1 MKKLITLVVI
11 CIFASGFLLISIAE
25 AQPPHAQKQEINI
38 EQIKTKR
45 IADIDA
51 RIKILQEDRVC
62 VSAAKTRE
70 DLKKCRH
77 HDIQER
83 KELREERRE
92 QRKDLKEQYR

>member
-1 MKKLITLVVI
+1 MKKLIALAVI
-11 CIFASGFLLISIAE
+11 GIFALGLSLISIAE
-25 AQPPHAQKQEINI
+25 AQPPQTQKQEINI
-38 EQIKTKR
+38 EQAKAKR

-70 DLKKCRH
+70 DMKKCKH

-83 KELREERRE
+83 KELRKERRE
-92 QRKDLKEQYR
+92 QRKELK